1 MGAQIGPLGV
11 FCGYQVLELF
21 DWITGRRWKARL
33 ILLASLAAAGAATV
47 HWLLMHG
54 VADGVVWDAHVR
66 IKSLFIPHTKT
77 GNPLTDSVAEHQ
89 STPSSVYVQYLHHTL
104 YLAPIGVVFLLL
116 SILFGLFQKRGPV
129 RPEGKL
135 FVIAY
140 LICSGYFA
148 SKMIRLVL
156 LAAPAAS
163 IAAGASLGL
172 PLDLGLAMVFESAW
186 VGRTKFA
193 MKRLV
198 GLLILALLFSAHM
211 VKYPMHKKPLAT
223 FKIPAPVDVEIEI
236 PYPKL
241 YQKKKGSKE
250 WTLNM
255 PKLLKKGRGDDFF
268 DHCVQLA
275 EALSEPQIM
284 TRGRHQDGST
294 VIIDDWREGYWW
306 LKNNTPPDAR
316 IMAWW
321 DYGYQITGAYL
332 YIGTYMCACTH
343 PARARTHIDT
353 RLPVPR
359 CAPLRLRAAERDSA
373 AVGRPTDRPIRRH
386 RQPHVHRGRQ
396 HVEPRAHRTARP
408 RARLVGEERPRNRTA
423 PRRLRARVDHTVRLS
438 AAAREPALRCCDAA
452 SVCSSHGCA
461 LLLLRIQW
469 TGVQLSPVQHATE
482 YNRCARE
489 WTGTRGCME
498 MTSPKART
506 WPASLAPCTTT
517 LTPPSSTSTRA

>member
-1 MGAQIGPLGV
+1 MPLPSALGAVALGAQIGPLGV

-21 DWITGRRWKARL
+21 DWVTGRRWKARL

-343 PARARTHIDT
+343 PARAHTHRYQVT
-353 RLPVPR
+353 GPS
-359 CAPLRLRAAERDSA
+359 LRS
-373 AVGRPTDRPIRRH
+373 
-386 RQPHVHRGRQ
+386 
-396 HVEPRAHRTARP
+396 
-408 RARLVGEERPRNRTA
+408 
-423 PRRLRARVDHTVRLS
+423 
-438 AAAREPALRCCDAA
+438 PALACR
-452 SVCSSHGCA
+452 
-461 LLLLRIQW
+461 
-469 TGVQLSPVQHATE
+469 
-482 YNRCARE
+482 
-489 WTGTRGCME
+489 
-498 MTSPKART
+498 
-506 WPASLAPCTTT
+506 
-517 LTPPSSTSTRA
+517 